1 MTLTVIG
8 AGFGRTGTLS
18 LKLALEEL
26 GFGPCYHMVE
36 TIARPEHDPMW
47 LALATGKTRDWR
59 PVLAGYASTVDWPGV
74 MIWRELATAYPGA
87 KIILTLRDPE
97 DWYASASATI
107 FDRMLEFDSVRDDPS
122 AVDPVRRGHM
132 EMINAVVVDNGFSGS
147 LEKSHAIAVFN
158 AHNEAVRRL
167 VPRERLLV
175 CEPSCGWE
183 PLCEFLGAPV
193 PAAPYPKANT
203 TQEFRLRFPVK
214 PAGKAS

>member
-1 MTLTVIG
+1 MI
-8 AGFGRTGTLS
+8 
-18 LKLALEEL
+18 
-26 GFGPCYHMVE
+26 E

-107 FDRMLEFDSVRDDPS
+107 FARMLEFDSVRGDPS
-122 AVDPVRRGHM
+122 ALDPVRRGHM
-132 EMINAVVVDNGFSGS
+132 EMINAVVVDNGFGGS

-158 AHNEAVRRL
+158 AHNEAVRRS

-175 CEPSCGWE
+175 CEPGGGWE
-183 PLCEFLGAPV
+183 PLCKFLGVPV
-193 PAAPYPKANT
+193 PATSYPKVNA
-203 TQEFRLRFPVK
+203 TQEFHSRFPVK
-214 PAGKAS
+214 PAGNAS